1 MEIIIALAVV
11 VIVAALLIFKNSST
25 KALETLDVNKD
36 GKVDMNDVTA
46 AVDLNKDGKVDVQDA
61 KVAINKAK
69 ATVKTRTQRKNKS
82 NGSSTKH

>member
-1 MEIIIALAVV
+1 MDIIFALAVV

-36 GKVDMNDVTA
+36 GKVDLKDATA
-46 AVDLNKDGKVDVQDA
+46 AADLNKDGKVDVQDA

-82 NGSSTKH
+82 NGSNTKH

>member
-1 MEIIIALAVV
+1 MDIIIALAVV

-36 GKVDMNDVTA
+36 GKVDMKDATA

-82 NGSSTKH
+82 NGSTTKH

>member
-1 MEIIIALAVV
+1 MEIIVIIAVV
-11 VIVAALLIFKNSST
+11 VIVAAVFIFKNSSA

-46 AVDLNKDGKVDVQDA
+46 AVDLNKA
-61 KVAINKAK
+61 AINKAK

-82 NGSSTKH
+82 NGSSSKH

>member
-1 MEIIIALAVV
+1 MEIIILVAVV
-11 VIVAALLIFKNSST
+11 VAIAALLIFKNSST

-46 AVDLNKDGKVDVQDA
+46 AVDLNKA
-61 KVAINKAK
+61 AINKAK

-82 NGSSTKH
+82 NGSSSKH